1 MISIDSHSHLI
12 QLLVALSGG
21 VLLFILSY
29 MGLQRAVFKTLI
41 VIIPFQFLTSVYGS
55 FNMAATYMLGIS
67 MLLNQSWIK
76 RKTRENWPLI
86 LPVLIIFLVFLIS
99 WTLAPRIFWGKTV
112 FYMIMLGSNIFLF
125 YMTYH
130 FISDKD
136 DVITFFNLLILCN
149 ILVIIYCVIQMF
161 ITEKGYSFLNI
172 SEFNIG
178 AHSYVEGT
186 RTSIKGGRILGP
198 FNSVGTTAGY
208 FVIQCILLFYYIL
221 NTNNYKKLTFILLFC
236 NVALLIGT
244 GNRGGFLSFL
254 LSGFLYAYFFR
265 KKIGLQKTII
275 FLISF
280 FLILISSSYIMVKY
294 TDYNV
299 VYKKLLDTQMEGVV
313 PDSRSGWGF
322 VVEKIFEKPVLGHGP
337 RLVTKGEY
345 KEQVKWPKG
354 EIGFWPHNLYL
365 YILYTTGLIGFA
377 AYCLLGF
384 AYLRTLSKLRLRF
397 NEKDNFL
404 SGLPMLG
411 IIIFIVFLFDQ
422 MKIEF
427 LRPGLLDYQ
436 HYIFALFGMFCGLK
450 KLK

>member
-1 MISIDSHSHLI
+1 MFNIESTSHLI
-12 QLLVALSGG
+12 QLLIALIGG
-21 VLLFILSY
+21 ISFFMFSYIGFQRFLFK
-29 MGLQRAVFKTLI
+29 ALI
-41 VIIPFQFLTSVYGS
+41 VIIPFQFFTSVYGS
-55 FNMAATYMLGIS
+55 FNMVATYMLGIS

-76 RKTRENWPLI
+76 KKTRENWPLI
-86 LPVLIIFLVFLIS
+86 LPVLIIFLVFLLS
-99 WTLAPRIFWGKTV
+99 WALAPRIFWGKTV

-136 DVITFFNLLILCN
+136 DVITFFNLLLLCN
-149 ILVIIYCVIQMF
+149 ILVIIYCVIQIF
-161 ITEKGYSFLNI
+161 ITEGGYSFLNI
-172 SEFNIG
+172 SEFNIR
-178 AHSYVEGT
+178 AHRYVEGT
-186 RTSIKGGRILGP
+186 RTRVEGGRIQGP
-198 FNSVGTTAGY
+198 FNSLGTTAGY
-208 FVIQCILLFYYIL
+208 FVIQCTLLFYSIL
-221 NTNNYKKLTFILLFC
+221 NTNNYRKLTFILLFC
-236 NVALLIGT
+236 NVALLLAT

-254 LSGFLYAYFFR
+254 LSGFLYAYVFR
-265 KKIGLQKTII
+265 KKIGMQKTII

-280 FLILISSSYIMVKY
+280 FLILISSSYIMIKY

-299 VYKKLLDTQMEGVV
+299 VYKRLLGTQMEGIV
-313 PDSRSGWGF
+313 PDTRSGWTF

-337 RLVTKGEY
+337 RLVTRGEY

-397 NEKDNFL
+397 NENDNFL
-404 SGLPMLG
+404 SGLPVLG

-427 LRPGLLDYQ
+427 LRPALLDYQ
-436 HYIFALFGMFCGLK
+436 HYIFALLGMFCGLK